1 MVDQNGH
8 QVSGATVTFSFTGGA
23 SATRSCKT
31 GSSGTCSTSGN
42 KVTVPG
48 NATENVVT
56 TNVTKS
62 GATWNGVKYGASLT
76 P

>member
-1 MVDQNGH
+1 
-8 QVSGATVTFSFTGGA
+8 
-23 SATRSCKT
+23 
-31 GSSGTCSTSGN
+31 
-42 KVTVPG
+42 
-48 NATENVVT
+48 VVT